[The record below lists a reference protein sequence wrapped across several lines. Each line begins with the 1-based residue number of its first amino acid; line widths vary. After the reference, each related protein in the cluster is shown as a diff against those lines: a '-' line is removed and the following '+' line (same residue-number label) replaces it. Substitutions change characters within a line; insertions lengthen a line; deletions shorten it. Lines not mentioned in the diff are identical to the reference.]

1 MKLFKHRKN
10 TLSKLKIALIFLLC
24 FLLVTYKT
32 KAQSFAGGAIL
43 GFNASQ
49 VSGDNLGGYN
59 KAGVSGGFYVGKT
72 LNEKSELEMR
82 MTYSSKG
89 SRDVPNPEKGKYSA
103 YYLKLNYVEV
113 PLLYRYKYK
122 MVWLMAGLSGG
133 YLINSSIENESGA
146 YPENSVENRP
156 FNKYEVCTQLGV
168 ALPFADHW
176 EVELKSADT
185 FPLLPIRKHASGAN
199 FRLNFGQLNSVLA
212 FSLKY
217 RFK

>member
-1 MKLFKHRKN
+1 MKRTLFLFLFLIL
-10 TLSKLKIALIFLLC
+10 LSVQ
-24 FLLVTYKT
+24 LVKS
-32 KAQSFAGGAIL
+32 QSFAGGALL

-49 VSGDNLGGYN
+49 VSGDNLGGYD
-59 KAGVSGGFYVGKT
+59 KAGISGGFFVSKPI
-72 LNEKSELEMR
+72 NEKSELEMR
-82 MTYSSKG
+82 ITYSAKG
-89 SRDVPNPEKGKYSA
+89 SRDVPNFEKGKYSA

-113 PLLYRYKYK
+113 PILYRYKFK

-133 YLINSSIENESGA
+133 YLISSSIANQSGPI
-146 YPENSVENRP
+146 PENSVENRP
-156 FNKYEVCTQLGV
+156 FKKYEVCSQLGV

-185 FPLLPIRKHASGAN
+185 FALLPVRPHASGAN

-217 RFK
+217 RF